1 MTKRIIS
8 LLAGGACIASLAGC
22 DTVVR
27 QGVAAEA
34 VDQGYKVDASL
45 MRFGEREALRAGGTQ
60 VSDGIFMGAT
70 RERGGAAT
78 MLPPRLQGAAAVTL
92 NSSQPMSL
100 PQIALRLSEITGVQ
114 HVVSLGPTGVIVQ
127 AAAAPAA
134 SAMDVSAMPVPSDG
148 ATPAPVGAAAAGN
161 YVSSGMPADSAVAGR
176 TMIPRLRGPL
186 SNVLAEISAVFG
198 VDWAYEDGR
207 IVFRDFVTRQYQISA
222 LPTANT
228 SSSSIGGSGAGSSGS
243 SLTSSSSTS
252 IDIWSDVRSSIA
264 GLIGKGANISLS
276 PSTGM
281 VTVTATVADQM
292 RVSDYIRDVNQSTGQ
307 QITFDVNILRV
318 TLNQGS
324 SHGIDLEGVFSG
336 SGANLGGSTS
346 NSLDSRGGSLN
357 FGIVSGDFN
366 LSAVVRA
373 LSQDGRVAVA
383 QRTGATTSNNRMAPI
398 NVVDTVSY
406 VSGQECETTD
416 SGNRTCTP
424 EIDTADVG
432 FQIQLLPR
440 VLNNREIMLQYAV
453 RISDLTSLTSVPSG
467 DGGVTQLPQIS
478 ETSMQQES
486 VLMNGQTLVMAG
498 FERDTVSVEDSGAS
512 RRLFGIG
519 GKKEAS
525 KERVATVI
533 MIKPRLIDR
542 AGAVRR

>member
-1 MTKRIIS
+1 MKKRIIS
-8 LLAGGACIASLAGC
+8 LLAGGACIATLAGC
-22 DTVVR
+22 DTTLR
-27 QGVAAEA
+27 EGIAAET
-34 VDQGYKVDASL
+34 VDQGYRVDASL
-45 MRFGEREALRAGGTQ
+45 MRFGERESLRAGGTQ
-60 VSDGIFMGAT
+60 VSDTVFMGAT
-70 RERGGAAT
+70 PERGGSAT
-78 MLPPRLQGAAAVTL
+78 LLPARLQGAAAVTL
-92 NSSQPMSL
+92 NSSQPMNL

-127 AAAAPAA
+127 APAAAPV
-134 SAMDVSAMPVPSDG
+134 SAMDVSVMAVPSDG
-148 ATPAPVGAAAAGN
+148 SAPPAPPPAQN

-207 IVFRDFVTRQYQISA
+207 VVFRDYVTRQYQISA

-228 SSSSIGGSGAGSSGS
+228 SSTAIGGSGAGSSGS

-252 IDIWSDVRSSIA
+252 IDIWNDIRSSIA
-264 GLIGKGANISLS
+264 GLIGQGANISLS

-292 RVSDYIRDVNQSTGQ
+292 RVSSYIKDVNKSSNQ

-324 SHGIDLEGVFSG
+324 SHGIDLEGIFAGNGVSV
-336 SGANLGGSTS
+336 GGSTS
-346 NSLDSRGGSLN
+346 NSLDGAGGSLN
-357 FGIVSGDFN
+357 FGIVSGDFS
-366 LSAVVRA
+366 LEAVVRA

-424 EIDTADVG
+424 EIETADVG
-432 FQIQLLPR
+432 FQAQLLPR

-467 DGGVTQLPQIS
+467 DGGLTQLPQIS
-478 ETSMQQES
+478 ETSMQQEA
-486 VLMNGQTLVMAG
+486 VLLNGQTLVLAG
-498 FERDTVSVEDSGAS
+498 FERDSLEVNDSGAT
-512 RRLFGIG
+512 RRMFGIG
-519 GKKEAS
+519 GRKEAT

-533 MIKPRLIDR
+533 MIRPRLIDR
-542 AGAVRR
+542 AGSVRR